1 MRYVRLVVLL
11 LIALLVPGGSVALAH
26 SRILVREGLAYKP
39 HELGISGDGDLWAQ
53 GLRWRSWGGKTATAG
68 GQVVEQERPSHV
80 DHTYRARIT
89 LAFPV
94 YCANVHR
101 TVYLQIA
108 ARILGPNR
116 GVFGARTFGAQWT
129 CTGLAAFSAGDSSA
143 TAAQACSTSRFR
155 FTRSITARGTSC
167 ARARKVVR
175 KWLDEVKLP
184 HSTCPWA
191 DGSTTPGV
199 CGVGAWRCSSY
210 HTVNGQTYPVT
221 CKEDAGRRE
230 IHFVNEV

>member
-1 MRYVRLVVLL
+1 MLL
-11 LIALLVPGGSVALAH
+11 LIALLVPAGSVALAH

-39 HELGISGDGDLWAQ
+39 HELAISGDGDLWAQ
-53 GLRWRSWGGKTATAG
+53 RLRWHSWGGKTATAT
-68 GQVVEQERPSHV
+68 GQLVEQARPSHV

-108 ARILGPNR
+108 AKILGPNR

-129 CTGLAAFSAGDSSA
+129 CTGPAAFSAGDSSA
-143 TAAQACSTSRFR
+143 TAARACSTGGLQPHGV
-155 FTRSITARGTSC
+155 TRSITTRGASC
-167 ARARKVVR
+167 ARARTLVREWFQKV
-175 KWLDEVKLP
+175 KAP
-184 HSTCPWA
+184 HTPCIWR
-191 DGSTTPGV
+191 DGSTKPGV
-199 CGVGAWRCSSY
+199 CYVRVWRCSSF

-221 CKEDAGRRE
+221 CKSDAGRRE
-230 IHFVNEV
+230 IHFVNKV